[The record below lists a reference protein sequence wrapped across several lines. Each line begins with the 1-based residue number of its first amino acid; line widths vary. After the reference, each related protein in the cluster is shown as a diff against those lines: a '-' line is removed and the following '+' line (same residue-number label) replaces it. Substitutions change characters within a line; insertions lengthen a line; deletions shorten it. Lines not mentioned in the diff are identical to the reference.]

1 MRADIERFKGQGV
14 EMEEKRKDILRG
26 LEVSECPP
34 PAEWVDPPPPPP
46 PPTPCVD
53 PSPSP
58 PFPSL
63 QAELANVG
71 EQTADYER
79 RHTTATST
87 LDQLKTGHNIIHNV
101 TYLQL
106 LTAIN
111 EHGS

>member
-34 PAEWVDPPPPPP
+34 SAEWVDPTPPPCPP
-46 PPTPCVD
+46 WVD

-58 PFPSL
+58 PSPSLSL
-63 QAELANVG
+63 QAELASVG
-71 EQTADYER
+71 EQTGDYER

-87 LDQLKTGHNIIHNV
+87 LDQLKTGHKIIRNGIPPV
-101 TYLQL
+101 TNCY
-106 LTAIN
+106 
-111 EHGS
+111 S